1 MYCRVGSWLLND
13 SLKLLW
19 AAMGWDSV
27 MPALDK
33 KESCL
38 QSTLTLAIPKAP
50 AGSRETIQPGTLPE
64 GRMATEL
71 KTRTRKTLSKL
82 RSGQFAQSS
91 VKFSKEKGWG
101 ESAQGQES
109 HIPEERVATQS
120 WRTKYPGPLS
130 EPPLT
135 NTHKHA
141 DLRNK
146 LKTELRAWM
155 TSHS

>member
-1 MYCRVGSWLLND
+1 MYCHVGSWLLND

-120 WRTKYPGPLS
+120 
-130 EPPLT
+130 
-135 NTHKHA
+135 
-141 DLRNK
+141 
-146 LKTELRAWM
+146 
-155 TSHS
+155 